1 MTSSYDVFVSHD
13 GREKPMIERLCLAL
27 QQAGIEPWFDEWA
40 LAPGDEWIREVE
52 QVLDTIPVVLVCFGV
67 HGVEP
72 WQDAQRQAA
81 LERAVSGGKSA
92 VVPLLLPGAPV
103 ASELPGQLRTRTPL
117 DMRAEAEWSR
127 GIAKLMTTVERRR
140 PATAGAGAAHAA
152 ADPSTGS
159 RPGAHARSGGDVSDE
174 ALIDELARVLYDS
187 DQATLAARNAGF
199 PVQSMPT
206 FRTAQVFWSRIVED
220 ARNGAVRGGVESVAS
235 VAARLYPGNPV
246 FTRYRGR

>member
-1 MTSSYDVFVSHD
+1 MTARYDVFVSHN
-13 GREKPMIERLCLAL
+13 GREKPLIERLCIAL
-27 QQAGIEPWFDEWA
+27 QTAGIEPWFDEWA

-52 QVLDTIPVVLVCFGV
+52 HVLDTVPVVLVCFGV

-81 LERAVSGGKSA
+81 IERAVSVGKSA

-103 ASELPGQLRTRTPL
+103 AVELPGFLRGRTPL
-117 DMRAEAEWSR
+117 DLRAEAEWGR
-127 GIAKLMTTVERRR
+127 GIARLTTTVEKRRQPPSGGGATR
-140 PATAGAGAAHAA
+140 AAEASPPARASAAAH
-152 ADPSTGS
+152 G
-159 RPGAHARSGGDVSDE
+159 GGDVSDE

-187 DQATLAARNAGF
+187 DQAMLAARNAGF

-220 ARNGAVRGGVESVAS
+220 ARNGAVRGGVGSVAS
-235 VAARLYPGNPV
+235 VAAKLYPGNAV
-246 FTRYRGR
+246 FIRYRAR

>member
-1 MTSSYDVFVSHD
+1 MSTSYDVFVSHN
-13 GREKPMIERLCLAL
+13 GREKPLIERLCLAL

-52 QVLDTIPVVLVCFGV
+52 QVLDTVPVVLVCIGV

-81 LERAVSGGKSA
+81 IERAVSVGKSA
-92 VVPLLLPGAPV
+92 VVPLLLPGAPEV
-103 ASELPGQLRTRTPL
+103 LELPGFLRGRTASNL
-117 DMRAEAEWSR
+117 RVESEWGR
-127 GIAKLMTTVERRR
+127 EIAKLTKTVEKRRQQASGGASSR
-140 PATAGAGAAHAA
+140 AAEASPPGRSTAPAPT
-152 ADPSTGS
+152 
-159 RPGAHARSGGDVSDE
+159 GGDVSDD
-174 ALIDELARVLYDS
+174 ALVDELARVLYDS
-187 DQATLAARNAGF
+187 DQAMLAARKAGF

-220 ARNGAVRGGVESVAS
+220 ARNGAVQGGVQSVAS
-235 VAARLYPGNPV
+235 VAAKLYPGNAV

>member
-1 MTSSYDVFVSHD
+1 MTARYDVFVSHN
-13 GREKPMIERLCLAL
+13 GREKPLIERLCIAL
-27 QQAGIEPWFDEWA
+27 QTAGIEPWFDEWA

-52 QVLDTIPVVLVCFGV
+52 HVLDTVPVVLVCFGV

-81 LERAVSGGKSA
+81 IERAVSVGKSA

-103 ASELPGQLRTRTPL
+103 AVELPGFLRGRTPSGGGAT
-117 DMRAEAEWSR
+117 RGAEASP
-127 GIAKLMTTVERRR
+127 
-140 PATAGAGAAHAA
+140 PARASAAAH
-152 ADPSTGS
+152 G
-159 RPGAHARSGGDVSDE
+159 GGDVSDE

-187 DQATLAARNAGF
+187 DQAMLAARNAGF

-220 ARNGAVRGGVESVAS
+220 ARNGAVRGGVGSVAS
-235 VAARLYPGNPV
+235 VAAKLYPGNAV
-246 FTRYRGR
+246 FIRYRAR